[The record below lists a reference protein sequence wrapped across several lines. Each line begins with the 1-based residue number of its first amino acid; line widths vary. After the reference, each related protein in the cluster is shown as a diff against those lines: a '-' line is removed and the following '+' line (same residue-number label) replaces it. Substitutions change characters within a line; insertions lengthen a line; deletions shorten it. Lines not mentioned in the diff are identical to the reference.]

1 MRSLIKSL
9 RLNFLFKLNSL
20 IWQLILKL
28 NGIKVGRNFYIEGV
42 IYLKLNGTRNLSKVE
57 FGDNVN
63 ILGDIDI
70 RTREEGCI
78 FISDFVSF
86 DNDVRLVAARSG
98 KINIKKGCEIGKGS
112 IFNAGADLCLE
123 ENILVGPYCLIQ
135 ASNHGIKGKGDIKG
149 QKYLHKPITIKKGS
163 WIAANVVI
171 LPGTI
176 VGKGSVIGASAIVTK
191 NTKPNSINVG
201 NPSRYI
207 GNRLEE

>member
-9 RLNFLFKLNSL
+9 RLNFIFRFNSL

-42 IYLKLNGTRNLSKVE
+42 IYLKLNGIRNLSKIE

-63 ILGDIDI
+63 IFGDIDI

-78 FISDFVSF
+78 LISDFVSF

-98 KINIKKGCEIGKGS
+98 KIILERGCEIGKGC
-112 IFNAGADLCLE
+112 IFNAGADVLLE
-123 ENILVGPYCLIQ
+123 ENTLVGPYCLIQ
-135 ASNHGIKGKGDIKG
+135 ASNHGINSVGDIKG
-149 QKYLHKPITIKKGS
+149 QKYSHKPIIIERGS
-163 WIAANVVI
+163 WLAANVVI

-176 VGKGSVIGASAIVTK
+176 VGKGSVVGASAIVTK
-191 NTKPNSINVG
+191 DTMPNSINVG
-201 NPSRYI
+201 NPSREI
-207 GNRLEE
+207 GNRLES